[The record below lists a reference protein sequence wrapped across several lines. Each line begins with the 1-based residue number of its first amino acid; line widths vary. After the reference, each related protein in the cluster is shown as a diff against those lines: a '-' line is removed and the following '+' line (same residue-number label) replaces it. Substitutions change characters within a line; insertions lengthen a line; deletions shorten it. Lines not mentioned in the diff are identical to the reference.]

1 MRRDFSHLQPLHR
14 ENHTVTCFNFSETNS
29 DSFSTSFSD
38 NCALLIFWYSAAP
51 AGQKSGLVPEGDVR
65 LTANIRGDLHLKLKI
80 RAAQERTTVGE
91 LIEQW
96 IAGWKP

>member
-1 MRRDFSHLQPLHR
+1 MAKIATLKKPTLNTAAIQAFAEGATGAPTEATMGKGAARS
-14 ENHTVTCFNFSETNS
+14 EN
-29 DSFSTSFSD
+29 
-38 NCALLIFWYSAAP
+38 AP
-51 AGQKSGLVPEGDVR
+51 TGQKSGLVPAGDVR

-96 IAGWKP
+96 VEGWK

>member
-1 MRRDFSHLQPLHR
+1 MTKIATLKKPTLTTAAIQAFAEAATGAPTGAAVGKGAARA
-14 ENHTVTCFNFSETNS
+14 ETAS
-29 DSFSTSFSD
+29 
-38 NCALLIFWYSAAP
+38 

-96 IAGWKP
+96 VEGWR

>member
-1 MRRDFSHLQPLHR
+1 MAKIATLKKPTLSADDVRAFAEGATSEKNALASGVGAARS
-14 ENHTVTCFNFSETNS
+14 EN
-29 DSFSTSFSD
+29 
-38 NCALLIFWYSAAP
+38 AP
-51 AGQKSGLVPEGDVR
+51 TGQKSGLVPEGDVR

>member
-1 MRRDFSHLQPLHR
+1 MAKVSTLTKPKLSSDAVLRFAEGATGASKPSVRGKGASSA
-14 ENHTVTCFNFSETNS
+14 EN
-29 DSFSTSFSD
+29 
-38 NCALLIFWYSAAP
+38 AP
-51 AGQKSGLVPEGDVR
+51 KGSKSGLIPSGDVR

-96 IAGWKP
+96 VQSWK

>member
-1 MRRDFSHLQPLHR
+1 
-14 ENHTVTCFNFSETNS
+14 
-29 DSFSTSFSD
+29 
-38 NCALLIFWYSAAP
+38 
-51 AGQKSGLVPEGDVR
+51 VPEGDVR

-96 IAGWKP
+96 VESWAR